1 MTDGA
6 QNGPPRGALAVIA
19 VGLLATIAAALLSN
33 PNASAG
39 AVEIEWE
46 QHAPLADS
54 KLAQVPGGPG
64 ELQLVE
70 GGMRATGRNVSGYQ
84 LFRATEVLSISK
96 GAAVGGA
103 RVKCAIRVPAR
114 HTLVTHT
121 PGNRAAYPR
130 PSEEDELIKQEV
142 PENVVVE
149 FNAKGTDVA
158 LVKLGD
164 AFEKFSNERG
174 ITVFLVEQNVH
185 QTLAIAHR
193 GYVLS
198 QGRVVGQG
206 SVFRVILPTAV
217 TEMVCY
223 GINYWDFRPFVIAHG
238 VIGWKLLQG
247 MAKMLRADLQD

>member
-174 ITVFLVEQNVH
+174 ITVSWTPFQIGQQGWQWGLP
-185 QTLAIAHR
+185 
-193 GYVLS
+193 
-198 QGRVVGQG
+198 QGRTIRPLKLGFG
-206 SVFRVILPTAV
+206 SIWRTTVPPSAHVSCVLTTGAGSARVSTAGRL
-217 TEMVCY
+217 TGE
-223 GINYWDFRPFVIAHG
+223 PPPIAE
-238 VIGWKLLQG
+238 
-247 MAKMLRADLQD
+247 

>member
-1 MTDGA
+1 MLKQALA
-6 QNGPPRGALAVIA
+6 QPPRGALIVVA
-19 VGLLATIAAALLSN
+19 VGLLATVAAALLSN

-54 KLAQVPGGPG
+54 KVVAVPGGRG
-64 ELQLVE
+64 RAQLVE
-70 GGMRATGRNVSGYQ
+70 GEMRATGRNVSGYQ
-84 LFRATEVLSISK
+84 LFRATDVLSISK
-96 GAAVGGA
+96 GAAVGGG
-103 RVKCAIRVPAR
+103 RVKCSIRVPSR

-158 LVKLGD
+158 LVELGD

-174 ITVFLVEQNVH
+174 ITVSWSSFRIGQQGWQWGLP
-185 QTLAIAHR
+185 
-193 GYVLS
+193 
-198 QGRVVGQG
+198 QGRTIRPLRLAFGSIWRTTVPPSARVSCLLTTSAG
-206 SVFRVILPTAV
+206 SVSVGTAGTLPGA
-217 TEMVCY
+217 
-223 GINYWDFRPFVIAHG
+223 PQPIAE
-238 VIGWKLLQG
+238 
-247 MAKMLRADLQD
+247 